1 MKQSLRQK
9 QKLSVKITASLG
21 NQIKLLSLSGF
32 EISSKLSDLIDD
44 YFDEDDKKIAH
55 FKDEYLIDRYKSVLY
70 KGNNYQNGLTI
81 GRVGASSR

>member
-9 QKLSVKITASLG
+9 QKLSVKITISLG

-32 EISSKLSDLIDD
+32 ELSSKLNDLIDD

-55 FKDEYLIDRYKSVLY
+55 FKDEYLVDNTKASYIKKSIIKISLQ
-70 KGNNYQNGLTI
+70 KN
-81 GRVGASSR
+81 